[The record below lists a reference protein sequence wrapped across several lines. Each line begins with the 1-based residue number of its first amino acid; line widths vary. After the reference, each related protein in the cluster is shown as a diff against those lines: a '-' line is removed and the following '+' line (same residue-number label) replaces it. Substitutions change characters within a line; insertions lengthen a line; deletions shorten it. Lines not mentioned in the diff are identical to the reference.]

1 MLQIKLNNET
11 IKQLKNLE
19 IGETL
24 ESTYKGLECYIEKVE
39 KETQSNLQIGKD
51 FFAFN
56 FFFPSVVVANP
67 QTIAQFL
74 KSKSFKAQYR
84 CWGYAWRVYNQY
96 GEDVGEKYE
105 LYDDEKYNIFI
116 NTKIVI
122 KTLKGWELNDSHEMD
137 AFCKIYIE
145 E

>member
-1 MLQIKLNNET
+1 MITIKLNKEQINVLER
-11 IKQLKNLE
+11 LE

-39 KETQSNLQIGKD
+39 DESKSNLQINNKYYS
-51 FFAFN
+51 FN
-56 FFFPSVVVANP
+56 FFYPFVVVANP
-67 QTIAQFL
+67 QTVAQFL
-74 KSKSFKAQYR
+74 KSQQFKKEYK
-84 CWGYAWRVYNQY
+84 CWGLACRFYNQY
-96 GEDVGEKYE
+96 GEDIGEKYE

-122 KTLKGWELNDSHEMD
+122 KTVKGWELNDAHEMN